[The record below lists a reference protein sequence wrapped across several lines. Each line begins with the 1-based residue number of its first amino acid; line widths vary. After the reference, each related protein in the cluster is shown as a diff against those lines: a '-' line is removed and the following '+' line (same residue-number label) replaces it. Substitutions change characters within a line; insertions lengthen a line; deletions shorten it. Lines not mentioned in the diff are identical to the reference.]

1 MPANLLEPGNQI
13 FLDATYRDGQLQIDL
28 PLHTSAGQIIFT
40 DLDNQVMKLSEAS
53 SVFNNLVFVNEDSL
67 ARIKAYTFASLGE
80 NIDSVFSI
88 NLKLNS
94 KKDYHQ
100 NMQVRFYDNDGK
112 EILHGS
118 TILKI
123 TPIPNQYA
131 LGQNYPNPFNP
142 STTIQFELP
151 EESYTQI
158 AIYDLLGREL
168 IQLVNEI
175 CTAGYHEV
183 IWNGKDS
190 FGRTIPSGMY
200 LYSMNTNG
208 FSSTR
213 KLVFLK

>member
-1 MPANLLEPGNQI
+1 MRQLKLGLKSGPWTQIKLKFGLNFDIKLGINPALN
-13 FLDATYRDGQLQIDL
+13 
-28 PLHTSAGQIIFT
+28 
-40 DLDNQVMKLSEAS
+40 
-53 SVFNNLVFVNEDSL
+53 
-67 ARIKAYTFASLGE
+67 
-80 NIDSVFSI
+80 
-88 NLKLNS
+88 LNS

-100 NMQVRFYDNDGK
+100 NMQVRFYDKVGK

-123 TPIPNQYA
+123 IPIPNQYA

-168 IQLVNEI
+168 IQLVSKI
-175 CTAGYHEV
+175 FTAGYHEV

-200 LYSMNTNG
+200 LYRMNTNG

-213 KLVFLK
+213 RLVFLI